1 MTSRRELERALE
13 AWGDEAVPEPGPLF
27 LARLERDLLTDDG
40 AVEVAIDHGVGGRVI
55 PLRRRTGLTAVAVA
69 AVAAVAGSAA
79 ALGVFRPEGSGVR
92 VEPGSDGTAPPL
104 PLGPSTSAA
113 PTTSLATTVPATTA
127 PVGTVATEPSTT
139 STTGATETT
148 TSVVVTVG
156 TDPATT
162 TAVVTTPVVPAVS
175 VVPGVSEPPTTRPTE
190 PPATTAAP
198 PATTAAPTTTRATEP
213 PPTTTFSVTC
223 AVGVVDTRTAIVCEW
238 TEPPGGAAS
247 YRILR
252 GDQQAAVGRVL
263 TPSPANARRY
273 VDHDVVA
280 GHTYSFL
287 VHALD
292 ANGTKTGQSN
302 LVVVAC
308 CTV

>member
-1 MTSRRELERALE
+1 MTSRHELERALE
-13 AWGDEAVPEPGPLF
+13 AWGDEAAPAPSPRF
-27 LARLERDLLTDDG
+27 LARLERDLLADDG
-40 AVEVAIDHGVGGRVI
+40 AVEVTIDRGVGGRVI
-55 PLRRRTGLTAVAVA
+55 PLRRRAGLTAVAVA

-92 VEPGSDGTAPPL
+92 VEPGNEGTAVPL
-104 PLGPSTSAA
+104 PIGPSTSTARFPDA
-113 PTTSLATTVPATTA
+113 TTTVPVTATIAGAVT
-127 PVGTVATEPSTT
+127 TEGSTT
-139 STTGATETT
+139 STTGVAPTT
-148 TSVVVTVG
+148 TVTVG
-156 TDPATT
+156 IGAEPTSTV
-162 TAVVTTPVVPAVS
+162 AVVTTVVVPVVT
-175 VVPGVSEPPTTRPTE
+175 EPPTTRPTE
-190 PPATTAAP
+190 PPATTTAPP

-213 PPTTTFSVTC
+213 PPTITFAVTC
-223 AVGVVDTRTAIVCEW
+223 AVGVVDARPAIVCEW
-238 TEPPGGAAS
+238 TEPSGGAAS

-252 GDQQAAVGRVL
+252 GDQQASVGRVL

-287 VHALD
+287 IHALD

-308 CTV
+308 CTA